1 MKNVRNK
8 RRMLTKTQ
16 RKETQT
22 GERERYQNDEVERG
36 VKEGERQWR
45 RLIR

>member
-22 GERERYQNDEVERG
+22 GERERDQNDEVERV
-36 VKEGERQWR
+36 VKEGEREWR

>member
-1 MKNVRNK
+1 MIHYNDNIKHKKQITMKNVRNK

-22 GERERYQNDEVERG
+22 GEREIS
-36 VKEGERQWR
+36 K
-45 RLIR
+45 